1 MSQQRSLGL
10 SLEELAK
17 RTGETPEQLLR
28 WRTRRL
34 IGAEDQEGFGPE
46 DVESVRLI
54 QLSFRRGINAE
65 TIARA
70 EAEEQGFLRH
80 YVDQL
85 FPAGIGP
92 TYSVAEAAAM
102 VGLDVELVCRLQE
115 VSGSPGSKERLDKED
130 VEILRGWKVALEA
143 GLPEEALFQLVRVY
157 ADALGR
163 VAEAEAR
170 LFHFYVHERL
180 RDGGLSGLELHNATE
195 AASRPM
201 RQLIEP

>member
-1 MSQQRSLGL
+1 MSQQRSLEL
-10 SLEELAK
+10 SLEELAR

-28 WRTRRL
+28 WRSLRL

-70 EAEEQGFLRH
+70 EAEEKGFLRH

-102 VGLDVELVCRLQE
+102 VGLDVELVRRLRE
-115 VSGSPGSKERLDKED
+115 MVGAAGPREMIDAED
-130 VEILRGWKVALEA
+130 LEMLRGWKVALEA
-143 GLPEEALFQLVRVY
+143 GLPEEALRQLVRVY
-157 ADALGR
+157 AYALGR
-163 VAEAEAR
+163 IAEAAAR

-180 RDGGLSGLELHNATE
+180 REGGLSGLDLHNARE
-195 AASRPM
+195 AAVR
-201 RQLIEP
+201 R